1 MQIVTQ
7 VLVWLVIGGLA
18 GALVG
23 TLVKRDRKGY
33 GRRGNLVIGLFGA
46 LIGGALFELLGIDLG
61 LGDIS
66 VSLEDLVAASV
77 GALIFLVV
85 VRVVQKSKA

>member
-7 VLVWLVIGGLA
+7 VLVWMVIGGLV
-18 GALVG
+18 GSLVG
-23 TLVKRDRKGY
+23 TLVKRDRKGF
-33 GRRGNLVIGLFGA
+33 GRRGNLIIGLFGA

-61 LGDIS
+61 LGDVS
-66 VSLEDLVAASV
+66 VSLEDLVAAFV

-85 VRVVQKSKA
+85 VRVIQKGKA